1 MKKLL
6 TVLLTCMLLLS
17 LVSCASNGIDNSYS
31 NKEIIKME
39 VIDDILWVTYKDNP
53 NTPVNMGSIV
63 KNNDATEGLAYTLL
77 SDGTY
82 SVRGMGTATVSDI
95 IVPPTYNGRAV
106 TAVSDKAFYMNN
118 DITSIVIPEGVTYI
132 GEYAFYNCHSITS
145 IIVPDSVTRIGQGA
159 FMSCDKVAEIN
170 VPKNLKI
177 IEQGVFSSCTAKV
190 LIPNSVKLIREGNLY
205 YSNSATF
212 TFESWD
218 GWKNVAGYDENG
230 NPILGSSI
238 DLQNILNKD
247 TYSLGE
253 IGRE

>member
-6 TVLLTCMLLLS
+6 ASILLILICVLS
-17 LVSCASNGIDNSYS
+17 IASCSSNDSYS

-53 NTPVNMGSIV
+53 KTPVNMGKIV
-63 KNNDATEGLAYTLL
+63 DNNDATEGLAYTLL

-82 SVRGMGTATVSDI
+82 SVRGMGTASVSDI
-95 IVPPTYNGRAV
+95 IIPSTYNGRPV
-106 TAVSDKAFYMNN
+106 TAISDKAFYTNN

-145 IIVPDSVTRIGQGA
+145 IIVPNSVSTIGRGA
-159 FMSCDKVAEIN
+159 FMSCDKVSEIN
-170 VPKNLKI
+170 VPKNLTV

-190 LIPNSVKLIREGNLY
+190 LIPNSVKLIRKDNLY
-205 YSNSATF
+205 YSNSASF
-212 TFESWD
+212 TFESLD
-218 GWKNVAGYDENG
+218 GWKNVDGYDDNG
-230 NPILGSSI
+230 NPILGSPV
-238 DLQNILNKD
+238 DLQKLLNQD
-247 TYSLGE
+247 TYSIGE